1 MTSSKNTNSHNPLP
15 NSENSNANNSLD
27 KNFDN
32 SWSQFVSEHK
42 EDFNDLEK
50 SKSAKIF
57 KKRINQAAK
66 PLKNIALSDKSDL
79 KKSDL
84 RKSGPRDNTKLSWLD
99 VDKTMDEYGD
109 DFIAPNP
116 HFNNV
121 SITLIVLWSVF
132 ILGILGMILSVLV
145 PYLAL
150 YTGSVSAFL
159 FLIGGA
165 GLLMSRKKSNTSI
178 EDYNEFGR
186 L

>member
-15 NSENSNANNSLD
+15 NSENSNANNSLG
-27 KNFDN
+27 KNFDD

-79 KKSDL
+79 
-84 RKSGPRDNTKLSWLD
+84 RKSGPRDNTKSSWLD

-121 SITLIVLWSVF
+121 SITLIVLWSMFV
-132 ILGILGMILSVLV
+132 LGVLGMILSVLV
-145 PYLAL
+145 PYFAI

-159 FLIGGA
+159 FLVGGA
-165 GLLMSRKKSNTSI
+165 GLLMSRKKDNTSS
-178 EDYNEFGR
+178 EDYSEFGKGAR
-186 L
+186 V